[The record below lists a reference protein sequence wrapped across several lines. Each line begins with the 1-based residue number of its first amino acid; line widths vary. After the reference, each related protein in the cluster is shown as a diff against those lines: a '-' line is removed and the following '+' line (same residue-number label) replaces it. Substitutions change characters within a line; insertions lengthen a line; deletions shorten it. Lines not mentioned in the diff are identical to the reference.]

1 MMAFVFGVIAASIFD
16 GSMHLVL
23 GSQSTNTAVAPAI
36 QIASAVAKNVFGCV
50 MTSSPGPMP
59 IAISASQIASVPL
72 PDADGVRHPVKR
84 GQLLFE
90 LLEHGA
96 LHVLAALDHALQV
109 RVYLRLNVLVLPH
122 VSVKADLHHH
132 LHGLRLPQKIRIASL
147 HPFGGDALHSPI
159 STSVPEKGEV
169 SKGTAG
175 TMVGPEVATP
185 PPCAGAGPGLQ
196 SVRWS
201 PGTIVESTVRGLTA
215 FKFASWPQPTFAL
228 GSERPQW
235 QRLSMT

>member
-1 MMAFVFGVIAASIFD
+1 MMAFVFGVIAASIFA

-59 IAISASQIASVPL
+59 IAINASQIASVPL

-90 LLEHGA
+90 LLEHRA

-109 RVYLRLNVLVLPH
+109 RVYLRLECSCIAARVRK
-122 VSVKADLHHH
+122 S
-132 LHGLRLPQKIRIASL
+132 RLAS
-147 HPFGGDALHSPI
+147 SPAW
-159 STSVPEKGEV
+159 SPPSSKNQNRQFTSV
-169 SKGTAG
+169 
-175 TMVGPEVATP
+175 
-185 PPCAGAGPGLQ
+185 
-196 SVRWS
+196 R
-201 PGTIVESTVRGLTA
+201 R
-215 FKFASWPQPTFAL
+215 
-228 GSERPQW
+228 
-235 QRLSMT
+235 